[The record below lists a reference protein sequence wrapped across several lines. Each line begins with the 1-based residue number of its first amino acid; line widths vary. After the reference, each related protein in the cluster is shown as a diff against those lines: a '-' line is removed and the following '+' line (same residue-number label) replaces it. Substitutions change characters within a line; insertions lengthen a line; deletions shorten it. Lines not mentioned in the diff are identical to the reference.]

1 MNNRAS
7 IAISQRAGRKRRQ
20 GRRGNQ
26 GTIGPPSTEAEDTI
40 EVDACRGSPRRQMI
54 ASPDLAVVALSPSL
68 RAITGRCIRRRQEQ
82 GIEEW

>member
-7 IAISQRAGRKRRQ
+7 IAISQRAVRKMRQ

-26 GTIGPPSTEAEDTI
+26 ETIGSPSTEADDTNK
-40 EVDACRGSPRRQMI
+40 VDACGGSPSRQRI
-54 ASPDLAVVALSPSL
+54 ASPDLAVVASSPSL
-68 RAITGRCIRRRQEQ
+68 RAITGRCMRWRREQ

>member
-1 MNNRAS
+1 MSNRAS

-26 GTIGPPSTEAEDTI
+26 GTIGSPSTEAEDTI
-40 EVDACRGSPRRQMI
+40 EVDACGGSLRRQRI
-54 ASPDLAVVALSPSL
+54 ASPDLAVIASSPSL
-68 RAITGRCIRRRQEQ
+68 RAITGCCMRRRREQ